1 MKKKKEN
8 SMAIQLTFF
17 DEPTEERILEL
28 EMKKLA
34 ASQDK
39 LRKALFARH
48 GELAKKYVEMH
59 NRLEILERNIC
70 KGS

>member
-1 MKKKKEN
+1 
-8 SMAIQLTFF
+8 MAIQLTFF
-17 DEPTEERILEL
+17 DELTEERILEL
-28 EMKKLA
+28 EMKKLSE
-34 ASQDK
+34 SQDK

-59 NRLEILERNIC
+59 NRLEIIERNIC

>member
-1 MKKKKEN
+1 
-8 SMAIQLTFF
+8 MAIQLTFF
-17 DEPTEERILEL
+17 DEHTEERILEL

-70 KGS
+70 KGG

>member
-1 MKKKKEN
+1 
-8 SMAIQLTFF
+8 MAIQLTFF